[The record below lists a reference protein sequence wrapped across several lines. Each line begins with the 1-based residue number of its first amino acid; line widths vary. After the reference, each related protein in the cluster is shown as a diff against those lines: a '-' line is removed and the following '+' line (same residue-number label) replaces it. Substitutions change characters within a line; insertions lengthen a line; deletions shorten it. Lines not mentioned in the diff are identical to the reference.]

1 MLRSEITV
9 DPAAVAELCRE
20 FGVARLRLF
29 GSALRSDFDPA
40 RSDIDLL
47 VEFLP
52 GVSKSLFKLVEMREV
67 LSGLFKRE
75 VDLLTP
81 ANLSKYFR
89 EDVLKSAE
97 VLYDAA

>member
-1 MLRSEITV
+1 MVKT
-9 DPAAVAELCRE
+9 AVHIEGEAIADVCRRY
-20 FGVARLRLF
+20 GVARLRLF

-52 GVSKSLFKLVEMREV
+52 GVSKSLFKIIEMEEV
-67 LSGLFKRE
+67 LAKMLGRD
-75 VDLLTP
+75 VDLMTP
-81 ANLSKYFR
+81 RSLSKYFR
-89 EDVLKSAE
+89 EDVLKSAQ

>member
-1 MLRSEITV
+1 MIRSEITV

-20 FGVARLRLF
+20 FGVVRLRLF

-52 GVSKSLFKLVEMREV
+52 GVSKSLFKLVDMRDA
-67 LSGLFKRE
+67 LSALFNRE
-75 VDLLTP
+75 VDLVTP

-89 EDVLKSAE
+89 DDVLKYAE
-97 VLYDAA
+97 VVYDAA